1 MILVFI
7 GLRFLVLVKQES
19 VPTQGGNRKLCPHEV
34 DNLFSTRGGMFCFP
48 LEVECSDF
56 HTKWNEGFCPLEVAL
71 FPTQGGMFCF
81 PHEVECSDFHLKW
94 NDMQF
99 IELGMLPMTLFLSLI
114 PATSLLFIFFLLLSI
129 QGIQSRYM
137 LHSYK
142 KQLKNVGN
150 GLIIVFLCI
159 VILSSFLLMHDIS
172 EAPR

>member
-1 MILVFI
+1 M
-7 GLRFLVLVKQES
+7 
-19 VPTQGGNRKLCPHEV
+19 LCFPHEV
-34 DNLFSTRGGMFCFP
+34 ECFDFHMKWNDGFCPDEVALFSTRGGM
-48 LEVECSDF
+48 LGS
-56 HTKWNEGFCPLEVAL
+56 
-71 FPTQGGMFCF
+71 
-81 PHEVECSDFHLKW
+81 PHEVKCFDFHLKW

-99 IELGMLPMTLFLSLI
+99 FELSLLQI
-114 PATSLLFIFFLLLSI
+114 PLVLSLFPATSLLFIFFLLLSI

-137 LHSYK
+137 IHSYK